1 MCDSSPPFFL
11 LARILHFG
19 YLVHV
24 RLRSSSLRGTIPVPK
39 LTPFLPPPLPY
50 PHRTPTPTPS
60 PHQTG
65 GKLNILLTEDLPG
78 LLTSKLRRRLPSSLF
93 DSLARTYDYVV
104 NQRNPLLQL
113 LYLLLYLGSF
123 ATFTYE
129 GWGRMVP
136 MDLAL
141 STALVGACLCSFVV
155 ACSVPAGTITQTSWQ
170 RFENYKPDG
179 IIYESGKECVTCK
192 VPKLARSKHCRLC
205 GVCQSR
211 FDHHCGWLN
220 QCVGELNY
228 RHFLFFLALHSLTF
242 FWGSSCLWG
251 VLKREMVEKK
261 LWEATFYSP
270 SSGMTVGATPLV
282 VLQYMVVHEGAVC
295 GVLALCFVMAVV
307 LAGFLLY
314 HLRLAWGNTTTNE
327 TFKWSA
333 VRAHA
338 KLARSQA
345 RRAHE
350 ASGKDG
356 GRKGGSGRRAG
367 RGDVEVLL
375 SFN

>member
-1 MCDSSPPFFL
+1 M
-11 LARILHFG
+11 HM
-19 YLVHV
+19 
-24 RLRSSSLRGTIPVPK
+24 SLRLVTQSIVAAY
-39 LTPFLPPPLPY
+39 LSTSETHPPPPSFPTY
-50 PHRTPTPTPS
+50 MNYSIPTP
-60 PHQTG
+60 G

-78 LLTSKLRRRLPSSLF
+78 LLTRKLRRCLPSSLF

-123 ATFTYE
+123 ATFIYE
-129 GWGRMVP
+129 GWGRMETI
-136 MDLAL
+136 DLIL
-141 STALVGACLCSFVV
+141 STTLVVACLCSFVA
-155 ACSVPAGTITQTSWQ
+155 ACSVPAGTITPTSWPT
-170 RFENYKPDG
+170 FDNYKADE
-179 IIYESGKECVTCK
+179 IIYASGKECMTCK

-228 RHFLFFLALHSLTF
+228 RHFLFFLALHSMTF
-242 FWGSSCLWG
+242 FWGSSRLWG
-251 VLKREMVEKK
+251 VLRREMAEKQ
-261 LWEATFYSP
+261 LWEAKFYSP
-270 SSGMTVGATPLV
+270 SSGTTVGATPVV
-282 VLQYMVVHEGAVC
+282 VLQYLVVHEGAVC

-314 HLRLAWGNTTTNE
+314 HLRLAWRNTTTNE

-338 KLARSQA
+338 KLARDHA

-350 ASGKDG
+350 ASGKDARRG
-356 GRKGGSGRRAG
+356 GRGRGEGRKGREDLL
-367 RGDVEVLL
+367 DVFLKT
-375 SFN
+375 